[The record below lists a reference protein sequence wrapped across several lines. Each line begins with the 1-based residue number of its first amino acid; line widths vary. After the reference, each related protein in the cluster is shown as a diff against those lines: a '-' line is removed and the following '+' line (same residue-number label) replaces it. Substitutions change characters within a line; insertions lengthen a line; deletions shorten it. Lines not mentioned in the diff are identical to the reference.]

1 MDEIYHDE
9 SLGAHINIVLVRL
22 IIVGYRQVTNT
33 LPGQLTSSGDR
44 RWLADTASDRLP
56 NAGFGKFRLSD
67 YSPRTMKIDAS
78 VVKIFGVNH
87 RDLTVPS
94 NLIST

>member
-33 LPGQLTSSGDR
+33 LPGS
-44 RWLADTASDRLP
+44 WLALGTGGGWGTQPQIDSPMLDLRNLGCQIILP
-56 NAGFGKFRLSD
+56 G
-67 YSPRTMKIDAS
+67 P
-78 VVKIFGVNH
+78 
-87 RDLTVPS
+87 
-94 NLIST
+94 